1 MADNKATNPFLNH
14 FELRC
19 IKLIKQSNKVD
30 VKHVH
35 DNDGII
41 TEWTKEQTEIIVEEQ
56 KKCNVYRVTG
66 ADGIFFEELDN
77 NGRSLFM
84 YITFHLQFNRDYI
97 SLKSETVCSVLKC
110 SRTTLHRA
118 ICQLADIGLITKKH
132 SKYDYW
138 VNPNYLYNGN
148 RVNYISKMQSVSN
161 SSLQIV
167 ANQYITS
174 KPDTI

>member
-1 MADNKATNPFLNH
+1 MAEDKAVNPFLNH

-19 IKLIKQSNKVD
+19 IKLIKQANKVD
-30 VKHVH
+30 AKHIH
-35 DNDGII
+35 ENEGII
-41 TEWTKEQTEIIVEEQ
+41 TQWTKEETEIIIEEQ
-56 KKCNVYRVTG
+56 KKCNVYRITG
-66 ADGIFFEELDN
+66 ADNIFFDELDN

-84 YITFHLQFNRDYI
+84 YITMHLQFNRDYI
-97 SLKSETVCSVLKC
+97 SLKSETVCKVLKC

-118 ICQLADIGLITKKH
+118 IVQLADIGLITKKM

-148 RVNYISKMQSVSN
+148 RVNYIAKMQSVSN

-167 ANQYITS
+167 ANQYV
-174 KPDTI
+174 K